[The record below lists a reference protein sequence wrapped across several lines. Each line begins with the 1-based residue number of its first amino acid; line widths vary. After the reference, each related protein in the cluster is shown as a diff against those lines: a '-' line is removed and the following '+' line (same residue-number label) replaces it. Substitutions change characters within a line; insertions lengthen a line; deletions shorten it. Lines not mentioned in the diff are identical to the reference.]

1 MLTLF
6 LRLWRFRGNKRS
18 CQPPLRIAEKGVT
31 DLRVS
36 CLQMNMR
43 LGFPDENFAHAADLI
58 HAAMVAKPD
67 VLVLPE
73 TWNTGFFP
81 KENLSQLSDRNGELT
96 KVRIGALAKQHQVNI
111 VAGSVSN
118 VRNGKVFN
126 TAMVFDRSGACVAS
140 YDKTHLF
147 SPMGENDYYTPG
159 DHLCTFSLDG
169 IHCGLVIC
177 YDIRFPE
184 LARSLALQGI
194 DVLFVVSQWPKARI
208 PHLRS
213 LTTARAIENQVFVVC
228 CNSCGTAGETV
239 YGGNSAVIE
248 PFGEPLTLA
257 GETEIIVS
265 ANLNM
270 QILET
275 IRSNIPVFQDRRPK
289 LYQL

>member
-1 MLTLF
+1 M
-6 LRLWRFRGNKRS
+6 
-18 CQPPLRIAEKGVT
+18 
-31 DLRVS
+31 RVS

-81 KENLSQLSDRNGELT
+81 KEELLQLSDRDGEMV
-96 KVRIGALAKQHQVNI
+96 KARIGALAEQHQVNI

-118 VRNGKVFN
+118 IRNGKVFN

-169 IHCGLVIC
+169 IRCGLVIC

-184 LARSLALQGI
+184 LVRSLALQGI
-194 DVLFVVSQWPKARI
+194 DVLFVVSQWPKDRI
-208 PHLRS
+208 RHLRS